1 MRCKGNPAPVRA
13 SFIKLAVALLAC
25 VAPMPN
31 AFAADSGLT
40 VHTDTDTA
48 ILSPQTPDTCGP
60 TLVEHYTRHLLHEL
74 PPFGSKKFLLVT
86 QRFRAGTGCFEGND
100 PPGHQPVSGLRSNEK
115 TNIHV
120 VLNCRCNSAPVDLTV
135 PVSDLGIDISAAI
148 RTGPSVDLA
157 VRQLP
162 ESGHSQ

>member
-1 MRCKGNPAPVRA
+1 MRRKGNPAPVGA
-13 SFIKLAVALLAC
+13 SFIKPAVALLAC
-25 VAPMPN
+25 MAPMPN
-31 AFAADSGLT
+31 AFAAASGLT
-40 VHTDTDTA
+40 VHTDTDAA

-86 QRFRAGTGCFEGND
+86 ERFRVGT
-100 PPGHQPVSGLRSNEK
+100 
-115 TNIHV
+115 
-120 VLNCRCNSAPVDLTV
+120 
-135 PVSDLGIDISAAI
+135 
-148 RTGPSVDLA
+148 